1 MNTAFGLLAES
12 GNVIERIQS
21 LGTADRQLSDPD
33 YWSSVGIITVTG
45 ILVVFLILAILIFFF
60 WLMGTIFK
68 AVTKAKA
75 DKKAAAAAEAA
86 AAAAAAPAPA
96 PVVEEAAAEEEEL
109 TDDDEI
115 IAVISAAVAA
125 YSEGEGY
132 TIKSISKH
140 SSDRR
145 VRSAWSLAGINRDMH
160 F

>member
-1 MNTAFGLLAES
+1 MNTAFALLAES

-21 LGTADRQLSDPD
+21 LGSADRQLSDPD

-68 AVTKAKA
+68 TVTKAKA
-75 DKKAAAAAEAA
+75 DKKAAAAAEAT
-86 AAAAAAPAPA
+86 AAAPAPA
-96 PVVEEAAAEEEEL
+96 SAVEEAAAEEEEF